1 MKEETRRRAEAY
13 ENSKKRRVLRMSRRE
28 LLEMESDQRVTKVSG
43 QLAVSIIESAQT
55 CETFEIVKAIPKAI
69 IMALDSCDITDNK
82 KKFLQ
87 SLVLQLN
94 YEVRKEKAKEKRKK
108 EL

>member
-13 ENSKKRRVLRMSRRE
+13 EQNKKLRALRMSRRE
-28 LLEMESDQRVTKVSG
+28 LLEMESDRRVEKVSG
-43 QLAVSIIESAQT
+43 QLAVSIIELANT
-55 CETFEIVKAIPKAI
+55 CETFEMVKAIPKAI
-69 IMALDSCDITDNK
+69 TRALDCCDITENK

-94 YEVRKEKAKEKRKK
+94 YEVRKEKEKVKRNY
-108 EL
+108 E